1 MANAN
6 LLTYY
11 DPFDGDIIS
20 YDGKVFGTTKNNKSF
35 IGSRV
40 SYNDVIL
47 HSFKTSPSISDEEL
61 KTTVEIKMYE
71 DAGLDLEK
79 KYKIDYIKKELDFE
93 ESILVEAFAIEID
106 KITELMEGVLRK
118 TKHIDFLALSFLSFK
133 TLYTNKIIEPKN
145 DLFIYLEEDEAFL
158 SIYKDGH
165 YLSTKSLMTL
175 NDIIKKLDDSGVSM
189 SIDELR
195 EHLSTKGLDVSSY
208 ERGETTLYNELEA
221 QFSSILTKI
230 NDIVVYNRSVF
241 GFEKVDRVFLSTK
254 TGRIRGIREF
264 IANFGFL
271 DIEIHDFNLFKEKQ
285 EKNFL
290 ENIVVSYIDDKLQAQ
305 DFSHNFTIFLREPV
319 FYSKESGKIIIAA
332 STLIILALAYVGM
345 VYYENVALQKQNTL
359 LQSQYNIMQQN
370 QTKYKS
376 KITAVNKELQEVV
389 DKKEAQKKKLD
400 NIALSMT
407 QIENLKNEKHNS
419 SSFIFDVN
427 RLLRKHA
434 LATTQIILDGKN
446 SMSIDIVAQYSKR
459 DSITK
464 FMEDLIANGFVGI
477 KTDEIKSDKDI
488 YLSTIE
494 VKK

>member
-1 MANAN
+1 MANAD
-6 LLTYY
+6 LLTYF
-11 DPFDGDIIS
+11 DPFDGDVIS
-20 YDGKVFGTTKNNKSF
+20 YDGKVFGTKQDKKSF

-40 SYNDVIL
+40 SYNDIIL
-47 HSFKTSPSISDEEL
+47 HSFKTSPSISNEEL
-61 KTTVEIKMYE
+61 KTNVEIKMYE
-71 DAGLDLEK
+71 DAGLDLNK

-106 KITELMEGVLRK
+106 KITELMQGVLRK

-133 TLYTNKIIEPKN
+133 TLYANKIIEPKN

-165 YLSTKSLMTL
+165 YLSTKSLITL
-175 NDIIKKLDDSGVSM
+175 NDIIKKLDDAGVSM

-221 QFSSILTKI
+221 QFSSIFTKI

-241 GFEKVDRVFLSTK
+241 GFEKIDRIFLSTK
-254 TGRIRGIREF
+254 NGRIRGIREF
-264 IANFGFL
+264 IANLGFS

-290 ENIVVSYIDDKLQAQ
+290 ENIVVSYINDKLQAQ
-305 DFSHNFTIFLREPV
+305 EFSHNFTIFVREPA
-319 FYSKESGKIIIAA
+319 FYNKESGKIIIAA
-332 STLIILALAYVGM
+332 STIVILALAYVGM
-345 VYYENVALQKQNTL
+345 VYYENATLQKQMSL
-359 LQSQYNIMQQN
+359 LQSQYDIMKQN
-370 QTKYKS
+370 QIKYKR
-376 KITAVNKELQEVV
+376 KITAVNKELQEVT
-389 DKKEAQKKKLD
+389 DKKEAQKKKLE
-400 NIALSMT
+400 NIVLSMA
-407 QIENLKNEKHNS
+407 QIENLKNEKHNA

-434 LATTQIILDGKN
+434 LAITQIVLDGKN
-446 SMSIDIVAQYSKR
+446 SMSLDIVAQFSKR

-477 KTDEIKSDKDI
+477 KTNEIKSDKDI